1 MSFLPTTRVNIA
13 AEGVSITKSASFRS
27 FNNVPLIVSPNTSL
41 LSKMTW
47 LLSRPSSSF
56 SDAFES
62 LVLDDKI
69 LEASLDFAVLLL
81 DDFVFFLLDAA
92 WLDLF

>member
-1 MSFLPTTRVNIA
+1 
-13 AEGVSITKSASFRS
+13 
-27 FNNVPLIVSPNTSL
+27 
-41 LSKMTW
+41 MTW
-47 LLSRPSSSF
+47 LLSLPSSST
-56 SDAFES
+56 SDDFES

-92 WLDLF
+92 WLALF

>member
-1 MSFLPTTRVNIA
+1 
-13 AEGVSITKSASFRS
+13 
-27 FNNVPLIVSPNTSL
+27 
-41 LSKMTW
+41 MTW

-81 DDFVFFLLDAA
+81 DDFVFFFPEAA
-92 WLDLF
+92 WFDLF

>member
-13 AEGVSITKSASFRS
+13 AERVSITKSGSFRS

-41 LSKMTW
+41 ASKMTW
-47 LLSRPSSSF
+47 LLSLPSSST
-56 SDAFES
+56 SGDFES
-62 LVLDDKI
+62 LVLDDRI

-81 DDFVFFLLDAA
+81 DDFVFFFPEVA

>member
-1 MSFLPTTRVNIA
+1 MNIA
-13 AEGVSITKSASFRS
+13 AEGVSITKSASLRS

-47 LLSRPSSSF
+47 LLSLPSSST

-62 LVLDDKI
+62 LVLDDRI